1 MAEPSPSA
9 ATHRRWTGGDIAVLR
24 MAVGAEE
31 PVEAI
36 ADRLLRSVDDVVA
49 MARRF
54 RLPL

>member
-9 ATHRRWTGGDIAVLR
+9 ATHRRWTGGDIAALR

-31 PVEAI
+31 PVDAI